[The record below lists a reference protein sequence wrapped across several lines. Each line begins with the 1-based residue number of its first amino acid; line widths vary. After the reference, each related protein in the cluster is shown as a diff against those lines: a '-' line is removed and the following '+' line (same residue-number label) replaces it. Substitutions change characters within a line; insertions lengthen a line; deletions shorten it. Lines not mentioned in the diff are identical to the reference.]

1 MQSNRVL
8 KNIKLKRMNRSLF
21 CMHLQVHEVVQG
33 AVHDHHDLQVPHMSK
48 DRNMKQFKKAMHA

>member
-1 MQSNRVL
+1 
-8 KNIKLKRMNRSLF
+8 
-21 CMHLQVHEVVQG
+21 MHLQVHEVIQG